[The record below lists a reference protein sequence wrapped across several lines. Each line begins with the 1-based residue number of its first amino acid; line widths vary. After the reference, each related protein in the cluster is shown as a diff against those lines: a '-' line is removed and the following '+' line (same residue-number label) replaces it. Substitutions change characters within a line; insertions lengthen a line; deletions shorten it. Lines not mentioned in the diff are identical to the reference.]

1 MPSAITLPWTDV
13 DEATRDRCAKLW
25 HRVWPKE
32 PGGEIAA
39 RRARMDA
46 VYPTLDAHQF
56 HLAFDGDELIAVAR
70 TFRHTVGVLDGSD
83 DSDLDVIA
91 LASVCSDPD
100 RRGEGWGDAV
110 TQAAFD
116 RVETEGLPCLYQ
128 TPVPAF
134 YERFGSRQI
143 HNEIIT
149 SVSDATPFEEDWIMV
164 HPATAAWPEGSTIDL
179 RGSGW

>member
-1 MPSAITLPWTDV
+1 MPSAITLPWSGV
-13 DEATRDRCAKLW
+13 DDATRHRCAVLW
-25 HRVWPKE
+25 YRVWPKD
-32 PGGEIAA
+32 PGGEITA
-39 RRARMDA
+39 RLARMDA
-46 VYPTLDAHQF
+46 HYHTLDAHQL
-56 HLAFDGDELIAVAR
+56 HLAYDGDELIAVAR
-70 TFRHTVGVLDGSD
+70 TFRHTVGVIAGNEER
-83 DSDLDVIA
+83 DLDVLA

-116 RVETEGLPCLYQ
+116 RVEADGLPCLYQ

-143 HNEIIT
+143 DNEIIT
-149 SVSDATPFEEDWIMV
+149 SMPDATPFEEDWIMV
-164 HPATAAWPEGSTIDL
+164 HPATAAWPDDATIDL